1 MYGGATYNKRRT
13 LLLVRSGEAG
23 HAVEDL
29 DTGVVV
35 DVQRDVVIGSNHHI
49 SKLVPAYAYKQVT
62 HTVAKAAW
70 TAALRTLTATTGFR
84 ARMAASKGARKW
96 FS

>member
-35 DVQRDVVIGSNHHI
+35 DVQRDVVIGSNHH
-49 SKLVPAYAYKQVT
+49 
-62 HTVAKAAW
+62 HTGKR
-70 TAALRTLTATTGFR
+70 RT
-84 ARMAASKGARKW
+84 
-96 FS
+96 